1 MISVI
6 QMRAVPTLKD
16 LIAANVWWV
25 IQEME
30 RHAKVIQWGSM
41 FCCLENR
48 LRRKVT
54 EIE

>member
-1 MISVI
+1 MMFVI
-6 QMRAVPTLKD
+6 QTRSVPTLKD

-30 RHAKVIQWGSM
+30 RLAKVIQWGRM

-48 LRRKVT
+48 CRRKVT
-54 EIE
+54 KIE